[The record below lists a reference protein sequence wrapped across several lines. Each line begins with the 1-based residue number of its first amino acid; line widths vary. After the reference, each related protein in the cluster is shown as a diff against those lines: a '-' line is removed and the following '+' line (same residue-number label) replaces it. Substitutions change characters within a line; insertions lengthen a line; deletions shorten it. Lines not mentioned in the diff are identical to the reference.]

1 MGLLAFHSTELLV
14 SASLAV
20 LSTGL
25 SLTSVGAMNVVIL
38 ATPIQFSGI
47 SLGMTTLLRIIGS
60 AIGPFLQD
68 CHQTHQTAINVNDT
82 IRYFPSLS
90 SFNMIFLTAVIVSIV
105 SVGLAIILR

>member
-1 MGLLAFHSTELLV
+1 MQFYDFENSIGFIINSVAFHSTELLV
-14 SASLAV
+14 SVSLAG

-60 AIGPFLQD
+60 AIGPALAGQYVIFHL
-68 CHQTHQTAINVNDT
+68 C
-82 IRYFPSLS
+82 RLS
-90 SFNMIFLTAVIVSIV
+90 T
-105 SVGLAIILR
+105 